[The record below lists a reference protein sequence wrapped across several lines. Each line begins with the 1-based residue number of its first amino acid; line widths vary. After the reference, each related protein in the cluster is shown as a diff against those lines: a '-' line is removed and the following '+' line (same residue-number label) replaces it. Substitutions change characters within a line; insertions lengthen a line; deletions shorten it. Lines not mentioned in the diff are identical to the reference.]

1 MFVAAP
7 EYSGQVPNLF
17 APTEFE
23 GLALN
28 NAVTTIPRTY
38 FASKL
43 SGERINAAGIEVHM
57 NMSNQQAN
65 SINRVYLEHE
75 PSALSVLF
83 LSFFR
88 SDDWTPFI
96 QLGPCSRVWAAVEY
110 ATKFTYDIHSGK
122 AHRGHDQLIM
132 STLPPHV
139 PPTAWHARTACLPQ

>member
-96 QLGPCSRVWAAVEY
+96 RPARAETRTWLRRLFIEDFFLNPAVSVLLLF
-110 ATKFTYDIHSGK
+110 ASPPDCGQNQTAVSD
-122 AHRGHDQLIM
+122 
-132 STLPPHV
+132 TL
-139 PPTAWHARTACLPQ
+139 RLLSDF